1 MSCGFGNWC
10 ALGGLSVLNLPYTVI
25 KETEV
30 TGKIYF
36 NIIFVIVITQI
47 VLVIVASYFIFRVHS
62 CVFTISAVF
71 SQPVYCKL
79 TQFTSGSIW
88 IASWLATAVYKFKK
102 VIRCWFHC
110 CNSSSISSSSKTHP
124 WLAEIP
130 SELIE
135 YVERNVKMLICFS
148 LFVKCKKLF
157 VNVINIPRTAHVPQ
171 VVLLNLCY

>member
-1 MSCGFGNWC
+1 MVKY
-10 ALGGLSVLNLPYTVI
+10 ALILYSSSLSLKSSSLWLRHISPS
-25 KETEV
+25 ES
-30 TGKIYF
+30 
-36 NIIFVIVITQI
+36 
-47 VLVIVASYFIFRVHS
+47 IVAFLQPVQHLHS
-62 CVFTISAVF
+62 S
-71 SQPVYCKL
+71 VYCKFA
-79 TQFTSGSIW
+79 QFTSASIW

-130 SELIE
+130 GELIE
-135 YVERNVKMLICFS
+135 YVESNVKMLICFS